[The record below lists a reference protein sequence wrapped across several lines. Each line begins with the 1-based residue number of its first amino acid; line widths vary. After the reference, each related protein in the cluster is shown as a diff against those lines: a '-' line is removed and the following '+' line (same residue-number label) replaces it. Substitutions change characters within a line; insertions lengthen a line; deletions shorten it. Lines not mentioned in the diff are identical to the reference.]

1 MKRFPQ
7 DRQIPLPSRLVDRL
21 PFMDLRELESL
32 YDEFAPAGYAFALQL
47 TRDPDAAQD
56 LVQNV
61 FVRLA
66 RRPRFT
72 ILNPRSFVLRCIY
85 RAHVDVVRRD
95 ATRRQMLENF
105 ALEAQTV
112 FRPEPGEDEKIAE
125 LLAQLAALPE
135 EQRVVV
141 HLKTWEQRTFRQ
153 IAGILGIPANTAAS
167 RYRYALDKLREA
179 MRLEDE
185 T

>member
-1 MKRFPQ
+1 
-7 DRQIPLPSRLVDRL
+7 
-21 PFMDLRELESL
+21 MDLRELESL

-47 TRDPDAAQD
+47 TQDSDAAQD
-56 LVQNV
+56 LVQSV
-61 FVRLA
+61 FLRLA

-95 ATRRQMLENF
+95 ATRRQMLENL
-105 ALEAQTV
+105 AWEAQTP

-125 LLAQLAALPE
+125 LLEQLAALPE
-135 EQRVVV
+135 EQRAVV

-167 RYRYALDKLREA
+167 RYRYALDKLRDA

>member
-1 MKRFPQ
+1 
-7 DRQIPLPSRLVDRL
+7 
-21 PFMDLRELESL
+21 MDLRELESL

-47 TRDPDAAQD
+47 TQDSAAAQD
-56 LVQNV
+56 LVQSV
-61 FVRLA
+61 FLRLA

-105 ALEAQTV
+105 ALEAQPP
-112 FRPEPGEDEKIAE
+112 FRPDPDEDEKIAE
-125 LLAQLAALPE
+125 LLEQLAALPE

-141 HLKTWEQRTFRQ
+141 HLRTWEQRTLWQ
-153 IAGILGIPANTAAS
+153 IVGEPVGLHPLTVTIKVPLK
-167 RYRYALDKLREA
+167 RYFWDRPPSSP
-179 MRLEDE
+179 LESPLPS
-185 T
+185 

>member
-1 MKRFPQ
+1 
-7 DRQIPLPSRLVDRL
+7 
-21 PFMDLRELESL
+21 MDLQKLESL
-32 YDEFAPAGYAFALQL
+32 YDEFASAAYAFALQL

-56 LVQNV
+56 LVQSV
-61 FVRLA
+61 FLRLA

-72 ILNPRSFVLRCIY
+72 ILNPRSFVLRCVY
-85 RAHVDVVRRD
+85 RAHVDAVRRD
-95 ATRRQMLENF
+95 STRRQMLESF
-105 ALEAQTV
+105 ALEPRPC
-112 FRPEPGEDEKIAE
+112 FRAEPEDDEKIAE
-125 LLAQLAALPE
+125 LLEKLAALPE

-141 HLKTWEQRTFRQ
+141 HLKTWEGRTFRQ

-167 RYRYALDKLREA
+167 RYRYALDKLRDA

>member
-1 MKRFPQ
+1 
-7 DRQIPLPSRLVDRL
+7 
-21 PFMDLRELESL
+21 MDLRELESL
-32 YDEFAPAGYAFALQL
+32 YDEFAPTGYAFALQL
-47 TRDPDAAQD
+47 TRDSDAAQD
-56 LVQNV
+56 LVQSV
-61 FVRLA
+61 FLRLA

-112 FRPEPGEDEKIAE
+112 FRPEPGEDEKIAA
-125 LLAQLAALPE
+125 LLEQLATLPE
-135 EQRVVV
+135 EQRAVV

-167 RYRYALDKLREA
+167 RYRYALDKLRDA

>member
-1 MKRFPQ
+1 
-7 DRQIPLPSRLVDRL
+7 
-21 PFMDLRELESL
+21 MDLQELESL
-32 YDEFAPAGYAFALQL
+32 YDEFAPAGFAFALQL

-56 LVQNV
+56 LVQAV
-61 FVRLA
+61 FLRLA

-85 RAHVDVVRRD
+85 RAHVDDVRRD
-95 ATRRQMLENF
+95 SSRREMLDKL
-105 ALEAQTV
+105 ALEPQPCFLAPPQD
-112 FRPEPGEDEKIAE
+112 DEKIEE
-125 LLAQLAALPE
+125 LLEHLAALPE

-167 RYRYALDKLREA
+167 RYRYALDKLRDA
-179 MRLEDE
+179 IRLEDE